1 MKLTRGRGLVSGIV
15 AALACVAM
23 TAVAAHAQAPPAP
36 PSPSPVTMSQITEHP
51 EHPVVVELFASQ
63 GCGNCPKAVQVLA
76 EMARRSDVIG
86 LTYPVGIWDY
96 LGWNDTFAKQE
107 FAERQ
112 KAYNVA
118 MQNRGP
124 YTPQMVFGGR
134 YHSSGVNLERIAEKF
149 AQRNVTPLP
158 ARVSIGPGELAVSG
172 TFDGPATVI
181 LIRYM
186 PGITHTT
193 PGAGANRGKPMDY
206 FNLVTSVQTLGSA
219 ASGQTMKFKADCSKA
234 CAVLVQSKDTAG
246 WIIGAAQSR

>member
-1 MKLTRGRGLVSGIV
+1 MRLISGQGWVSGIV
-15 AALACVAM
+15 AALAGVALF
-23 TAVAAHAQAPPAP
+23 AVPVQAQTPA
-36 PSPSPVTMSQITEHP
+36 PSPSPVSMSQIPEHP

-96 LGWNDTFAKQE
+96 LGWSDTFAKQE

-124 YTPQMVFGGR
+124 YTPQMVFSGR

-158 ARVSIGPGELAVSG
+158 AKVSIGPGELAVTG
-172 TFDGPATVI
+172 TFDGPATVM

-206 FNLVTSVQTLGSA
+206 FNLVTSVQMLGPA
-219 ASGQTMKFKADCSKA
+219 ASGQTTKFKADCSKA
-234 CAVLVQSKDTAG
+234 CAVLVQTKASTG